1 MNEQKFIEQLCAKG
15 TLSPCTDVSHFIFI
29 TTDIQAKNMTGC
41 SREEAQIKSLLAVS
55 PPDFLAPASSLIILS
70 SETGAV
76 PPGHRTNTAGEMLSP
91 TFSL

>member
-1 MNEQKFIEQLCAKG
+1 
-15 TLSPCTDVSHFIFI
+15 
-29 TTDIQAKNMTGC
+29 MTGC

-70 SETGAV
+70 GETGAV

-91 TFSL
+91 TFPL